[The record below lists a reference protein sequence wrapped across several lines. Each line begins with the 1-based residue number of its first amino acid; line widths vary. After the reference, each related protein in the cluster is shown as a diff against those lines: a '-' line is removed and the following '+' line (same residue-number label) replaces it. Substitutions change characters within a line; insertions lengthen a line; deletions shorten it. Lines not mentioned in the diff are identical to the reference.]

1 MDVSFGEN
9 WEDMNEIT
17 VDSAAEQSVCPHAQG
32 EGGRGEDEFG
42 KCQWG

>member
-9 WEDMNEIT
+9 GDEVIEIT
-17 VDSAAEQSVCPHAQG
+17 GDSAAEESAVWV